1 MLEPHSH
8 FLSLTSAMLMTEWL
22 CVFLAGRKVV
32 FSLCVSVLSP
42 PSLRIF
48 RPFPRPRSCVGVKP
62 LQSSGRQKQPCG
74 SAVLRPRSTSSVV
87 NVIRE
92 IVYNIS
98 VRLPHQR
105 AAQAKALQFTLLRH
119 NLTPL
124 QLYGNPQDLLG
135 TRRALHQLRAHPFLH
150 IFHFH

>member
-1 MLEPHSH
+1 MCVSRWPES
-8 FLSLTSAMLMTEWL
+8 
-22 CVFLAGRKVV
+22 CVFSMR
-32 FSLCVSVLSP
+32 LCP
-42 PSLRIF
+42 PPPTPLRIF
-48 RPFPRPRSCVGVKP
+48 RPFPRPRSCVGVDAKP

-74 SAVLRPRSTSSVV
+74 STVLRPRSTSSVV

-98 VRLPHQR
+98 VRLLYQR

-119 NLTPL
+119 NLTPR

-135 TRRALHQLRAHPFLH
+135 TRKALHQLRAHPFLH
-150 IFHFH
+150 IFHFR